1 MGNRI
6 KEERLKRNLSQTKL
20 ANAVHKDY
28 SVIATYET
36 GKNRIPVDVLLRI
49 ANYFK
54 IPMTKFLKLD
64 DSDIDLIPY
73 TNHNE
78 IYDSLSESVEF
89 QKLSVYS
96 EVGAGNFVDF
106 SDYNPITEFYIKKEF
121 YRKNMVAVKV
131 KGDSMSPTIKKNGYI
146 GVDINDREYVEG
158 EIFAVRVP
166 NEGVTVKRVIIYRD
180 QKKII
185 LRSDNSFYGDRE
197 LSVEYVDEENFL
209 IGRVKWVMQ
218 EI

>member
-1 MGNRI
+1 
-6 KEERLKRNLSQTKL
+6 
-20 ANAVHKDY
+20 
-28 SVIATYET
+28 
-36 GKNRIPVDVLLRI
+36 
-49 ANYFK
+49 
-54 IPMTKFLKLD
+54 
-64 DSDIDLIPY
+64 
-73 TNHNE
+73 
-78 IYDSLSESVEF
+78 
-89 QKLSVYS
+89 
-96 EVGAGNFVDF
+96 
-106 SDYNPITEFYIKKEF
+106 
-121 YRKNMVAVKV
+121 MVAVKV

-158 EIFAVRVP
+158 EIFAVRIP

-197 LSVEYVDEENFL
+197 LSIDYVDEENFL